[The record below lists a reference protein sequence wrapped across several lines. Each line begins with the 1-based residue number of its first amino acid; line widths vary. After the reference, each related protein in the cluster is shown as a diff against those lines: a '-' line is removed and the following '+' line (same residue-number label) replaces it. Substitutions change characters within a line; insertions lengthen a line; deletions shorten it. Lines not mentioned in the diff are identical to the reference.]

1 MIQNDADLTR
11 AGIVIAD
18 IYKKI
23 GERKKIN
30 ENSISV
36 ERTGKHESEEKAW
49 KHRLA
54 H

>member
-1 MIQNDADLTR
+1 MDMQ
-11 AGIVIAD
+11 IVTTSY
-18 IYKKI
+18 IYSI
-23 GERKKIN
+23 NRFENVMQERKLNKNLIL
-30 ENSISV
+30 V